1 MELRLH
7 LALLRRFLVLAVLA
21 ALTAVPAASAA
32 FQPIRRDF
40 GELTYPRV
48 RAGHVTIPSG
58 HHDGRI
64 RVIVSLKLPPL
75 AQAYGRGLYA
85 AGAAHRLEVGS
96 STAKAYVARIE
107 AQQAAAITQLKRTIP
122 DARVSLRYQV
132 VLNAL
137 AVSLPAKELPKLS
150 RQSFAT
156 RVWPSFTYHLAL
168 NRSPAVIGADVFHAA
183 TGGNGEGVKIG
194 VVDDG
199 VDNTNPFLSGTG
211 FTPPTGFPLGQT
223 KFTNGKI
230 IVARAFP
237 GPGSGA
243 AGKLPLD
250 RKSSFHGTHV
260 SGIAAGD
267 ANTCAP
273 AGNDHPPTCGLSG
286 VAPKAFIGNYRV
298 FNVPSPVGHIAESPE
313 IADAFEQAV
322 KDGMDVINFSGG
334 GPQAEPLNDV
344 LVAAVDNVAAAG
356 VVPVIAAGNDRDDFG
371 FGTAGSPS
379 TAPDAISVAA
389 VSNSQVFAPALGAF
403 NSAGAEVLHAPI
415 QTGGTTPPAWASANQ
430 TLVDIG
436 SIVGRNGQPVER
448 HLCGSAADP
457 NGSDNPLPANS
468 LTGAIALVSRGI
480 CSFASK
486 AGRAQAAGAIGIV
499 VVDNRFGEASPIPL
513 QLQIPGGMIA
523 DVDGAALR
531 AAMGSAGRIQIRVG
545 RGYEDIATGR
555 SGIVTSFSGAGP
567 TAFGHLLKPDLAA
580 PGGQILSSTLTEF
593 AGSPFAVFD
602 GTSMATPHVTGAAA
616 LLVQQHPTWSTQQVK
631 SALMTTAGAA
641 WGNTERTS
649 EAAVTLE
656 GAGLINVARAN
667 DPQIFSDPSSVSLAE
682 LNVTNGAVSRSSLLQ
697 ISDAGNGAGTWTVTL
712 QAQSASGG
720 TTITVPPLATLAPG
734 GEVDLPVTAHASSG
748 AAAGD
753 NMGFVVLTK
762 GTVSRRIPYYFE
774 VTRPALANVPA
785 TELKALQQGDTVT
798 GQSRVTQYRFPT
810 WTFGPPTNY
819 VGTAVNEP
827 GAEKLYTI
835 QISVPV
841 VNFGVSVVSQSAN
854 SEIDPWVLGSKDE
867 NDVQGY
873 AGVPVNVNGLM
884 YDYRA
889 DIETAG
895 AVFPLTKRY
904 YVSVDSGSD
913 AFTNQ
918 SLPGQYILKAW
929 VNDLAPPALKLVT
942 TRLSAG
948 RPTIVARATDGQSG
962 VDPLSLVL
970 SYNSNVLVGASAYDP
985 TTGLVLF
992 ALPSNAP
999 KITAANKKKS
1009 VVVSASD
1016 NQEAKNVNTI
1026 GANVLPN
1033 TNYRAAKIVV
1043 VNKPTLTWLVPGK
1056 NQCLRS
1062 TTRLVVVAGSN
1073 KTLKPVVFRADA
1085 KKVGT
1090 KKADAAGLAFTDWK
1104 AKQAKKGKHVLR
1116 ATVRDAAGR
1125 TVTAV
1130 RRVRVCK

>member
-1 MELRLH
+1 MKLRLH
-7 LALLRRFLVLAVLA
+7 LAYLRRFLVLAVLA

-32 FQPIRRDF
+32 FQPIKRNF
-40 GELTYPRV
+40 GELTYPRL
-48 RAGHVTIPSG
+48 RAGKVTIPKG
-58 HHDGRI
+58 QKDGRI
-64 RVIVSLKLPPL
+64 RVIVSLGLPPL

-85 AGAAHRLEVGS
+85 AGSAHRLQVRS
-96 STAKAYVARIE
+96 SAAKAYLARID
-107 AQQAAAITQLKRTIP
+107 AQQTAAIAQLRRALP
-122 DARVSLRYQV
+122 DAKVSLRYQV
-132 VLNAL
+132 VLNAF
-137 AVSLPAKELPKLS
+137 AVSLPAKQLPKLS
-150 RQSFAT
+150 WQSFAS

-183 TGGNGEGVKIG
+183 TGANGEGVKIG

-199 VDNTNPFLSGTG
+199 VDNTNPFLSGAG
-211 FTPPTGFPLGQT
+211 FTAPGGYPLGQT
-223 KFTNGKI
+223 KFTNGKV

-237 GPGSGA
+237 GPGSGS

-260 SGIAAGD
+260 AGIAAGD
-267 ANTCAP
+267 VNTCAP
-273 AGNDHPPTCGLSG
+273 VGNDHPPECGLSG

-298 FNVPSPVGHIAESPE
+298 FNVPSPLGHIAESPE
-313 IADAFEQAV
+313 IARAFEQAV

-334 GPQAEPLNDV
+334 GPQSEPLNDV
-344 LVAAVDNVAAAG
+344 LIAAVNNVAAAG
-356 VVPVIAAGNDRDDFG
+356 VVPVISAGNDRDDFG

-379 TAPDAISVAA
+379 TAQDAISVAA

-403 NSAGAEVLHAPI
+403 NSAGTEVLHVPI
-415 QTGGTTPPAWASANQ
+415 QTGGSTPPAWASANQ

-436 SIVGRNGQPVER
+436 SIVGRDGQPVER

-468 LTGAIALVSRGI
+468 LTGAIALVSRGS

-486 AGRAQAAGAIGIV
+486 AGRAQQAGAIGIV
-499 VVDNRFGEASPIPL
+499 IVDNRFGEANGIPL
-513 QLQIPGGMIA
+513 QLQVPSGMIA
-523 DVDGAALR
+523 DVDGVALR
-531 AAMGSAGRIQIRVG
+531 AAMASSGRIQVRIG
-545 RGYEDIATGR
+545 RGDEDIVTGR

-602 GTSMATPHVTGAAA
+602 GTSMSAPHATGAAA
-616 LLVQQHPTWSTQQVK
+616 LLVEEHPTWTTQQVK
-631 SALMTTAGAA
+631 SALMSTAGPA

-667 DPQIFSDPSSVSLAE
+667 DPQIFTNPASLSLGE
-682 LNVTNGAVSRSSLLQ
+682 LDVTNGAVTRGTILQ
-697 ISDAGNGAGTWTVTL
+697 ITDAGNGAGTWAVAL
-712 QAQSASGG
+712 QPQTATGG
-720 TTITVPPLATLAPG
+720 TTLSVPPLATLAPG
-734 GEVDLPVTAHASSG
+734 GEVDLPVTAHSAADAATG
-748 AAAGD
+748 AD
-753 NMGFVVLTK
+753 MGFVVLTK
-762 GTVSRRIPYYFE
+762 GAVSRRIPYYFE
-774 VTRPALANVPA
+774 VSRPALANVPA
-785 TELKALQQGDTVT
+785 TELRTLQVGDTVT
-798 GQSRVTQYRFPT
+798 GENRVTQYGFPS
-810 WTFGPPTNY
+810 WPFGPPPTY
-819 VGTAVNEP
+819 SGVAFSAP

-835 QISVPV
+835 QLSVPV
-841 VNFGVSVVSQSAN
+841 VNFGVSVVSQTAN

-873 AGVPVNVNGLM
+873 AGLPVNVNGLM

-889 DIETAG
+889 DIESAG
-895 AVFPLTKRY
+895 AAFPLTKRY
-904 YVSVDSGSD
+904 YIAVDSGSD
-913 AFTNQ
+913 RFTGR
-918 SLPGQYILKAW
+918 SVPGQYILKAW
-929 VNDLAPPALKLVT
+929 INDLAPPAVRLVT

-948 RPTIVARATDGQSG
+948 RPTVVARATDGQSG

-970 SYNSNVLVGASAYDP
+970 SYNGGVLLGASAYDP
-985 TTGLVLF
+985 VTGLVLF

-999 KITAANKKKS
+999 KIAAAKKKS
-1009 VVVSASD
+1009 VVLIASD

-1033 TNYRAAKIVV
+1033 TNYRGAKIAV
-1043 VNKPTLTWLVPGK
+1043 VNKPTVTWLVPR
-1056 NQCLRS
+1056 NNACVS
-1062 TTRLVVVAGSN
+1062 ATTRLVVVAGSTKKLRN
-1073 KTLKPVVFRADA
+1073 VVFRADTKRLA
-1085 KKVGT
+1085 S
-1090 KKADAAGLAFTDWK
+1090 KKADGAGLAFTDWN
-1104 AKQAKKGKHVLR
+1104 AKQVKKGKHVLR

-1130 RRVRVCK
+1130 RRVRICK